1 MNVALFSDKHMIVR
15 FLLVLI
21 SITSVNWTFS
31 QVESPSD
38 PTISILLP
46 YTLSS
51 NTLIG
56 NSADITDPPGFVS
69 SYTKGPDFFFYHKA
83 IADGNIFVNLS
94 FERETGKDLL
104 PSLSVWEGK
113 PGSGGILIESV
124 TSIGDENAYNLLK
137 ISLKAEMNKEYW
149 IMLDCGQDDGYDYS
163 LFVYNSTVQNA
174 CSNIGFE
181 SGDFSSWIL
190 TDGAISEGITGA
202 KHPIYFPESCVS
214 DASLNSSA
222 QHKIMQSG
230 LDAIGGFKKV
240 RPGLGT
246 KSLLLGDSTK
256 TLRRYND
263 EVVGVASNGASIEQ
277 QFKVTADNSLFTYYY
292 AVVLE
297 ASNHAPNQ
305 QPTFR
310 IDAVDQDGKRI
321 LCGEYLVVASG
332 TIPGFV
338 EKNAI
343 DDPTNPNADKSTKV
357 LYKDWTPVFIDL
369 TNYIGSSVT
378 IRFTVMDCSDKA
390 HFGYAYV
397 DAICQKLEITSK
409 SAACNSTKTML
420 YAPPG
425 GDSYKWTIKGNTTEI
440 DTKDSIEVSPTV
452 STIYQCEIIS
462 VAGCTTTLE
471 KTVNPQSKPEISSV
485 TGDLTICVNEREQL
499 TVTATP
505 DATNPWT
512 SSDVTVATIDNTGS
526 ILGKKA
532 GTTKIFFK
540 SMQGCARDTTIT
552 VNESA
557 VVTGTTSLCKDGNT
571 TLTNTTLSLSPDA
584 TTPWT
589 SANSSIAIVDNTG
602 KVTGKSSGTTDIVF
616 LSTNGC
622 KTKVKINVYTTPNTT
637 NPGTI
642 EACDSLL
649 LPTILG
655 TNKNNPNYYN
665 NTHTSA
671 SRQLL
676 TGYLKTNQ
684 TVWIFDSSGVCID
697 EKSFMVN
704 LIATPTIKKQND
716 TSSCL
721 AIALPPLPIGD
732 YYTGT
737 NKSGTK
743 LIPGDSIKTSQKI
756 YIYAEST
763 TNATCYS
770 EKYFNINLNSS
781 IAKSLTDS
789 SVCDYFVLPNIPNV
803 SYFTGTN
810 KTGGTLTALDTIK
823 SSQKIY
829 AFIEILGL
837 NGCTSE
843 KSFTITIFNSPVL
856 TSTAD
861 IEACDSVPLP
871 LTTGNYFTGKLQTGI
886 PKNIGDYITS
896 SQDIYI
902 YAETGGTP
910 NCFSEKTQKIT
921 INKTPILPT
930 YIDTTVCD
938 SLVLIPLSIGNYFG
952 AINQGGINYGATDT
966 IKSSIPMFMYAETG
980 NSVKCKSEK
989 SFNIIVKNTPII
1001 SPQTPLA
1008 GCDSVLL
1015 PAITAGN
1022 PGEYYSQTKK
1032 GGNLIPTG
1040 TYFKKDTTLFVYAET
1055 GNTPNCFTEKTC
1067 VITVNKRS
1075 ILKSVKDTTVCD
1087 TFLLTSIIGTNL
1099 TGNENYFETP
1109 KSSLSPAFKGPITAT
1124 KTLYIYDSLYACSD
1138 EKSFKITVHNSPKI
1152 NNPGDQSICDTFKLI
1167 KLTGTNLSGN
1177 ENYYS
1182 NTQKKNGVVITKGIT
1197 KDTLLFLYDIKDGCA
1212 FEDSFKIVIG
1222 QKPKISFQ
1230 ADKLTGCVPFTA
1242 TFINASTNI
1251 GDSSIWYFGS
1261 DSLIVLGDKPVI
1273 NYTFK
1278 EAKCYDVQFK
1288 TAKNGCGNSE
1298 TKQNMI
1304 CGKSTPIA
1312 DFEIEP
1318 TTISALDPNVTF
1330 FNTSSSDATSYSWD
1344 FGDDKNSKEKNPK
1357 HGYFGK
1363 PQSYVVTLFASNASK
1378 CTSQKSKLIDVIDE
1392 FICYVPNSFTPDGD
1406 NLNNTFTPILYS
1418 GFDSQ
1423 SYTLTIYNRW
1433 GEILFISHDPAVGW
1447 DGTYGNNVSLVGIY
1461 TWTIQVTTSLTKEV
1475 KKLHG
1480 HVNLIR

>member
-1 MNVALFSDKHMIVR
+1 VNVALFSDKHMIVR

-21 SITSVNWTFS
+21 SITSVNWSFS

-38 PTISILLP
+38 LTISIPLP

-56 NSADITDPPGFVS
+56 NRADITDPPGFVS

-94 FERETGKDLL
+94 FVRDSGKDLL

-124 TSIGDENAYNLLK
+124 TSIGDDNVDNLLK
-137 ISLKAEMNKEYW
+137 ISFKAIINKDYW

-190 TDGAISEGITGA
+190 TDGGISEGITGA
-202 KHPIYFPESCVS
+202 KHPIYFPESCIS
-214 DASLNSSA
+214 NASLNSSA
-222 QHKIMQSG
+222 QHKIMLNG

-263 EVVGVASNGASIEQ
+263 DVVGVSSNGATIEQ
-277 QFKVTADNSLFTYYY
+277 QFKVTSDNSLFTYYY

-332 TIPGFV
+332 AIPGFV
-338 EKNAI
+338 RSVAI
-343 DDPTNPNADKSTKV
+343 DDPTNPKADTSTKV

-369 TNYIGSSVT
+369 TNYIGTSVT

-397 DAICQKLEITSK
+397 DAVCQKLEITSK

-425 GDSYKWTIKGNTTEI
+425 GNSYKWTIKGNTTVI
-440 DTKDSIEVSPTV
+440 DTKDSLEVSPTV

-462 VAGCTTTLE
+462 VAGCATTLE
-471 KTVNPQSKPEISSV
+471 KTVTPQSKPEIASV
-485 TGDLTICVNEREQL
+485 SGDLIICINEIDQL

-512 SSDVTVATIDNTGS
+512 SSDTDVATIDNTGI

-532 GTTKIFFK
+532 GTTIISFK
-540 SMQGCARDTTIT
+540 SNQGCKRDTTIT

-557 VVTGTTSLCKDGNT
+557 VVTGTTSLCKDAST
-571 TLTNTTLSLSPDA
+571 TLFTTISPNG
-584 TTPWT
+584 TSPWT
-589 SANSSIAIVDNTG
+589 SANSAIADVDNIG
-602 KVTGKSSGTTDIVF
+602 KVTGKSSGTTDITF
-616 LSTNGC
+616 LSSNGC

-642 EACDSLL
+642 KACDSLL
-649 LPTILG
+649 LPSILG
-655 TNKNNPNYYN
+655 TNKKNPNYYN
-665 NTHTSA
+665 NTYTST
-671 SRQLL
+671 SRQLI

-697 EKSFMVN
+697 EKSFTVN
-704 LIATPTIKKQND
+704 LTATPTIKKQND
-716 TSSCL
+716 TNSCF
-721 AIALPPLPIGD
+721 AIALPPLAIGCN

-737 NKSGTK
+737 NKTGTK

-763 TNATCYS
+763 TNASCFL
-770 EKYFNINLNSS
+770 EKYFNVNINSS
-781 IAKSLTDS
+781 IAKSLIDS

-803 SYFTGTN
+803 SYFKGTN
-810 KTGGTLTALDTIK
+810 QTGGSLTALDTIK
-823 SSQKIY
+823 TNQKIY
-829 AFIEILGL
+829 AFIAIPGL

-843 KSFTITIFNSPVL
+843 KPFTITVIKSPVL
-856 TSTAD
+856 NTTSD
-861 IEACDSVPLP
+861 IEKCDSVKLP
-871 LTTGNYFTGKLQTGI
+871 PTSGKYFTGKLQSGTS
-886 PKNIGDYITS
+886 KNVGDYITS
-896 SQDIYI
+896 TQDIYI
-902 YAETGGTP
+902 YAETGGTK
-910 NCFSEKTQKIT
+910 NCISEKTQKIK
-921 INKTPILPT
+921 IHITPILPL
-930 YIDTTVCD
+930 YRDTSVCD
-938 SLVLIPLSIGNYFG
+938 SLVLLPLTTGNYYG
-952 AINQGGINYGATDT
+952 ATDQGGINYGTSDT
-966 IKSSIPMFMYAETG
+966 IKSSIPIFMYAETG
-980 NSVKCKSEK
+980 SNVKCKAEK
-989 SFNIIVKNTPII
+989 SFNITVKNTPII
-1001 SPQTPLA
+1001 SRQTPLI
-1008 GCDSVLL
+1008 GCDSVQLL
-1015 PAITAGN
+1015 PISIGKFYT
-1022 PGEYYSQTKK
+1022 QTKQ
-1032 GGNLIPTG
+1032 GGNLILAG

-1055 GNTPNCFTEKTC
+1055 GGTPNCFSEKTR

-1075 ILKSVKDTTVCD
+1075 VLKSIKDTIVCD
-1087 TFLLTSIIGTNL
+1087 TFLLPNIKGTNL
-1099 TGNENYFETP
+1099 TGNEKYFETP
-1109 KSSLSPAFKGPITAT
+1109 KSTLSPAIKGPITST
-1124 KTLYIYDSLYACSD
+1124 KTIYIYDSLYTCSD
-1138 EKSFKITVHNSPKI
+1138 EKSFKITIHNSPKI

-1182 NTQKKNGVVITKGIT
+1182 NSHKKNGVIVNKAIT
-1197 KDTLLFLYDIKDGCA
+1197 KDTLLFLYDIKNGCA

-1230 ADKLTGCVPFTA
+1230 ADKLKACVPFTA

-1251 GDSSIWYFGS
+1251 GDSSIWYFGT

-1273 NYTFK
+1273 NFTFK
-1278 EAKCYDVQFK
+1278 EAKCYDVQLK
-1288 TAKNGCGNSE
+1288 TTKNGCSNSL

-1304 CGKSTPIA
+1304 CGNSTPIA

-1318 TTISALDPNVTF
+1318 TIISVLDPAVTF
-1330 FNTSSSDATSYSWD
+1330 INTSSSDATIYSWD

-1357 HGYFGK
+1357 HGYFGN
-1363 PQSYVVTLFASNASK
+1363 PQAYVVTLFASNAAK
-1378 CTSQKSKLIDVIDE
+1378 CSSQKSKLIDIIDE
-1392 FICYVPNSFTPDGD
+1392 FIYYVPNSFTPDGD

-1418 GFDSQ
+1418 GFDPQ
-1423 SYTLTIYNRW
+1423 SYTLNIFDRW
-1433 GEILFISHDPAVGW
+1433 GEILFVSHDPTVGW